1 MLTQEIL
8 REYFKYE
15 PQTGHFFWNKQTA
28 KNNRNLIDPIS
39 CRDKYGYVVVGSVLS
54 GKFKNYR
61 VHRLIWV
68 YVHGQITHEIDH
80 INGIRDDNRLC
91 NLREV
96 THQQN
101 MMNRVRNK
109 SKNQLRGIYKAKGKT
124 PSWAAEITHQGVKHY
139 LGVFKTPEEANFA
152 YEKARAELFKE
163 FART

>member
-8 REYFKYE
+8 REHFRYE
-15 PQTGHFFWNKQTA
+15 PETGHLFWA
-28 KNNRNLIDPIS
+28 KTNAKKTRNLIDRIGF
-39 CRDKYGYVVVGSVLS
+39 RDRDGYLVVCTNLS
-54 GKFKNYR
+54 GKPKNYR
-61 VHRLIWV
+61 VHRLIWI
-68 YVHGQITHEIDH
+68 YLHGQINHEIDH

-101 MMNRVRNK
+101 MMNRRAHK
-109 SKNQLRGIYKAKGKT
+109 SENLRGIYKAKGKT
-124 PSWAAEITHQGVKHY
+124 PSWAAAINCNGKRYY
-139 LGVFKTPEEANFA
+139 LGVYKTPEEANFA